1 MIKVLIADENEM
13 ILKGLKEILLEDRDI
28 ELVGESSSIQDL
40 VSQINMHNF
49 DIVILGISIS
59 GKSDIDNIS
68 DIKKLKSDVKIILL
82 TINPQDEIAKRVI
95 KAGAAGYLKKDS
107 IPGELISAVREV
119 YNGRV
124 YMNHVNA
131 ELNFN

>member
-1 MIKVLIADENEM
+1 MIKVLIADENAM
-13 ILKGLKEILLEDRDI
+13 IRKGLKEILSEDRDI
-28 ELVGESSSIQDL
+28 DLVGESSSIEEL
-40 VSQINMHNF
+40 ISQINMQNC
-49 DIVILGISIS
+49 DIIILGISIS
-59 GKSDIDNIS
+59 GKSDIDNIA
-68 DIKKLKSDVKIILL
+68 DIKRLKSEVKIILL

-124 YMNHVNA
+124 YMNLLNA
-131 ELNFN
+131 ELNMN

>member
-1 MIKVLIADENEM
+1 MIKVLIADENTM
-13 ILKGLKEILLEDRDI
+13 ILKGLKEILSEDRDI

-40 VSQINMHNF
+40 VSQINMQNC
-49 DIVILGISIS
+49 DVVILGISIS

-68 DIKKLKSDVKIILL
+68 DIKKLKSEVKIILL

-107 IPGELISAVREV
+107 IPGELISAIREV

-131 ELNFN
+131 ELNIN